1 MGKFIIHG
9 GRRLTGEVRVSGSKN
24 AALPIIFA
32 SLITHGVSEIHN
44 LPDISDVR
52 CALMIA
58 KSFGARISVRD
69 GVAIIDTRALE
80 YVTPPIELVS
90 SLRASTYLIGAG
102 LVRFG
107 RAELLPFGG
116 CNFAKRPIDIHLSA
130 AESFGATID
139 GDALSASR
147 LHPASIDLPK
157 KSVGATVNALI
168 MAAGAEGESRIKGH
182 AIEPH
187 VLTLIDYLRSA
198 GALIEPIG
206 DELRVVGR
214 ELRGGHVSVPGDMI
228 EAGTYL
234 AASLITGGDV
244 AVSGFVTSE
253 LDSFLEPLARA
264 GVEVK
269 RGADWIRLSRSPSRD
284 MHIVTEA
291 FPGFPTDLQP
301 ILAAIMAR
309 FRGGSIRETVWQGRF
324 GYLSELAKLGVSYS
338 LDAYGAII
346 HPSRPSS
353 GIIRATDLRGG
364 AAGILLALAADGV
377 SEIRSGELVLRG
389 YERPVEKLSSLG
401 ARIFYE

>member
-1 MGKFIIHG
+1 MGKFIING

-24 AALPIIFA
+24 AALPIVFA

-52 CALMIA
+52 CAILIA

-69 GVAIIDTRALE
+69 GVAIIDTRSIE
-80 YVTPPIELVS
+80 YVTPPIELVA
-90 SLRASTYLIGAG
+90 SLRASTYLIGSG

-107 RAELLPFGG
+107 KAELMPFGG
-116 CNFAKRPIDIHLSA
+116 CNFAKRPIDIHLAA
-130 AESFGATID
+130 AEAFGASIAED
-139 GDALSASR
+139 ILSASE
-147 LHPASIDLPK
+147 LHPASISLPK

-168 MAAGAEGESRIKGH
+168 MAAGTAGESRIRGY

-187 VLTLIDYLRSA
+187 VLTLIEYLRSA
-198 GALIEPIG
+198 GAVIEMIG

-244 AVSGFVTSE
+244 TVSGFSASE
-253 LDSFLEPLARA
+253 LDSFVDPLRHA

-269 RGADWIRLSRSPSRD
+269 GGSDWIRLLRYPYRE
-284 MHIVTEA
+284 MHITTAA

-301 ILAAIMAR
+301 IFAPIMAK
-309 FRGGSIRETVWQGRF
+309 FRGGSIRDTVWQGRF

-346 HPSRPSS
+346 HPSAPSS

-389 YERPVEKLSSLG
+389 YENPVEKLTALG
-401 ARIFYE
+401 ARITYG